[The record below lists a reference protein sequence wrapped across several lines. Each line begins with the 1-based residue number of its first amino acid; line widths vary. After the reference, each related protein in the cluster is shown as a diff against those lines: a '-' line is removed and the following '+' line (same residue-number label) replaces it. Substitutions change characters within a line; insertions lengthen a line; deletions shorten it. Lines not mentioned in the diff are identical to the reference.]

1 VRANAQARELA
12 RVNGIDIKYYSIIYN
27 LVDEIKAA
35 MSGMLSP
42 FVKEEILGYVDVR
55 QVFNL
60 TKYGKI
66 AGCYVTEGI
75 VKRAAHARIIRD
87 NVVIYEG
94 KLKALKR
101 FKDDVKEVNSGFE
114 CGLSF
119 ENYEDLKVG
128 DKIEIYELTEQNR
141 TL

>member
-1 VRANAQARELA
+1 
-12 RVNGIDIKYYSIIYN
+12 
-27 LVDEIKAA
+27 
-35 MSGMLSP
+35 
-42 FVKEEILGYVDVR
+42 
-55 QVFNL
+55 
-60 TKYGKI
+60 
-66 AGCYVTEGI
+66 